1 MVRCF
6 TSCIHML
13 NKNAIVLAS
22 LIHLDIMSRFCHCF
36 GHRSHKK
43 VYQNKMKNIKPN
55 FFRSTGGHYHDCDLS
70 HPKEDTV
77 NKPVH
82 TPEQFGTILA
92 RKRPN
97 NHSKASKR
105 DHSRNSREQ
114 RHKHHEPWDDAQGR
128 SDLALAHNSRITGH
142 VKRNAAHSLPHKV
155 GCQERYHVGTDDQA
169 QCVLPLNNDP
179 NDRHS
184 HRHIHETY
192 SNVR

>member
-1 MVRCF
+1 MKQRPLPFDRGRTDFLEIDSVGKKPSRAGLRNELLRWNQQAVR
-6 TSCIHML
+6 
-13 NKNAIVLAS
+13 
-22 LIHLDIMSRFCHCF
+22 R
-36 GHRSHKK
+36 
-43 VYQNKMKNIKPN
+43 NIKPN